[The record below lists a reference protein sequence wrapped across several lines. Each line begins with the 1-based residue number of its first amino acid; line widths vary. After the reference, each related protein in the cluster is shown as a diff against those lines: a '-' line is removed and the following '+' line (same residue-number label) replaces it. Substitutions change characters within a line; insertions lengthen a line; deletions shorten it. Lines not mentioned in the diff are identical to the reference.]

1 MAALTKDRNT
11 TRKAT
16 GQIAV
21 YPVAQK
27 VKIFAGSLV
36 CLDATG
42 YAVPA
47 SDAAGLKFIGVSRVY
62 VDNTGGANGAAS
74 VEVMRDGIF
83 DYAAA
88 DMGIDDVGKPVFIVD
103 DQTVALTSTNNVG
116 CGIISEVESATKVWV
131 DIAPANRKEVIPLR
145 VMATQAVVASEN
157 AADAAAEAPTK
168 AEYDALVA
176 LANENKAV
184 INGLIAKLKAAEF
197 ME

>member
-21 YPVAQK
+21 HPVAEN
-27 VKIFAGSLV
+27 VKIFAGSQV

-47 SDAAGLKFIGVSRVY
+47 SDTEGLKFIGVSRIY
-62 VDNTGGANGAAS
+62 VDNTGGANGDAS
-74 VEVMRDGIF
+74 IEVWRDGIF
-83 DYAAA
+83 DYATA
-88 DMGIDDVGKPVFIVD
+88 DMGIDDVGKPVFIAD

-157 AADAAAEAPTK
+157 AAAAAAEAPTK

-184 INGLIAKLKAAEF
+184 INGLIAKLKTAEI